1 MTEEIKPT
9 QEERTLAGVCHLLSI
24 PFPYL
29 APIMTYLWQR
39 SKSRFVSL
47 HAAQAFFETLILN
60 IVLFFA
66 LAISL
71 MFTAG
76 KVWEAIQTKG
86 QSLTWDDLWAAL
98 IKAAATWLI
107 LGAVSLYYTISSVFQ
122 AIQAFRGRWRGSL
135 ISGRLARAVSPRERL
150 GEPEL
155 PPAS

>member
-1 MTEEIKPT
+1 MTEDIEPT
-9 QEERTLAGVCHLLSI
+9 QEERTLAGACHLLSI

-29 APIMTYLWQR
+29 APIIAFFWQR

-98 IKAAATWLI
+98 LKAAATWLI
-107 LGAVSLYYTISSVFQ
+107 LGAISLYYAVSSIFQ
-122 AIQAFRGRWRGSL
+122 AIQAFRGKWRGSL
-135 ISGRLARAVSPRERL
+135 ISGRLARAVTPRERKVA
-150 GEPEL
+150 PEL
-155 PPAS
+155 PPAP